1 MDGCIKEA
9 IKLVPDILAADADAD
24 GAGRAAALGRE
35 ESLVGLLSSLC
46 SFLVVVP
53 GHPDHGPFYLA
64 TGLLNVIQSAP
75 WRSPASQPTL
85 YVRVLSLFATY
96 AQQRLPYRVAGV
108 DSNDVLY
115 AAEPDYAGQVKAM
128 AAQIV
133 ASALKGIE
141 AGDGGDMNARRQL
154 AGAALALFDVVVS
167 SITLDA
173 EISALAARLYAIAA
187 KGVEKPVLRA
197 AVRRVAGLAQGEGVQ
212 GLGRRAEIDL
222 CSGTSQLVAHP
233 VGGATPN
240 VLGNQ
245 QAKTTPSRCAILC
258 RRRRDDE
265 HVGRAQRAGRRG
277 VESTATPRAAGASR
291 QPSRQARRG
300 SPDPAPHGGRRRRR
314 SGRRRAGEAVADDE
328 KIVVRITRGD
338 EMTALDGENR
348 ELRARVEEAK
358 LRAAADDDAAALPTA
373 DLPRKA
379 CSSCSRRKGRAS
391 TARRLA
397 GIETSISDED
407 QLVAKLAR
415 ADRRRRRSRRRPR
428 AAAAY
433 ANDYDGA
440 APPATTS

>member
-1 MDGCIKEA
+1 MPRDPTSHPPHSPHLQVAKQLHDSVDSQSFDDERRQLAWLINAFVRKISFGNDYEEHLSFFVDCRASFANLDAVKDTLVLGVARLAMRVHAVVRGAHSKRTAAFAKACVAYAFITIPSIDSQILRLRLNLLCAQVALTCRLLPQMDGCIKEA

-167 SITLDA
+167 SITRDA

-197 AVRRVAGLAQGEGVQ
+197 AVRRVAGLSHKGKAYK
-212 GLGRRAEIDL
+212 DL
-222 CSGTSQLVAHP
+222 
-233 VGGATPN
+233 
-240 VLGNQ
+240 
-245 QAKTTPSRCAILC
+245 
-258 RRRRDDE
+258 
-265 HVGRAQRAGRRG
+265 
-277 VESTATPRAAGASR
+277 
-291 QPSRQARRG
+291 
-300 SPDPAPHGGRRRRR
+300 
-314 SGRRRAGEAVADDE
+314 AD
-328 KIVVRITRGD
+328 
-338 EMTALDGENR
+338 AL
-348 ELRARVEEAK
+348 K
-358 LRAAADDDAAALPTA
+358 
-373 DLPRKA
+373 
-379 CSSCSRRKGRAS
+379 
-391 TARRLA
+391 
-397 GIETSISDED
+397 
-407 QLVAKLAR
+407 
-415 ADRRRRRSRRRPR
+415 
-428 AAAAY
+428 
-433 ANDYDGA
+433 
-440 APPATTS
+440 